1 MEEGYVIARLLGLR
15 AKLHS
20 IPRSGYEQILDNA
33 FDEER
38 NQSKETF
45 LDSYTTVTRT
55 TDFLRNA
62 NTKNSPER
70 RQPYNSTLM
79 AM

>member
-45 LDSYTTVTRT
+45 LDSYTTVTHT

-62 NTKNSPER
+62 NTKTHPNDDSHTTPL
-70 RQPYNSTLM
+70 S
-79 AM
+79 